1 MFRLFS
7 VVAGFLII
15 FTPGIALAQGEEE
28 VLQAILEQALKREE
42 VFQLYEAE
50 VGAGWYREGE
60 EEPYHEEAT
69 YLVRDAQKYFY
80 SESEGRYVWAYDG
93 KCGKVIHPWPE
104 KHKRQRMDRRSRTSL
119 KARPLKP

>member
-1 MFRLFS
+1 MLRLFS
-7 VVAGFLII
+7 VVAGFLIM
-15 FTPGIALAQGEEE
+15 FTPGTALAGGEGE

-42 VFQLYEAE
+42 VFQCYRAE

-80 SESEGRYVWAYDG
+80 SESEGRYVWAYD
-93 KCGKVIHPWPE
+93 
-104 KHKRQRMDRRSRTSL
+104 
-119 KARPLKP
+119 